1 MTLTFR
7 RDSLQSPESRHRD
20 HAITG
25 ETYTEIVDKWN
36 AGPWHWD
43 LGPQEFREKLADFG
57 GDRVEWTATDEEL
70 VLAVVEEANAS
81 KFSDGMR
88 LEGAERGG

>member
-1 MTLTFR
+1 MRLVFIKGRATPGRPPREDFIEG
-7 RDSLQSPESRHRD
+7 D
-20 HAITG
+20 
-25 ETYTEIVDKWN
+25 TYTEIVDRWN
-36 AGPWHWD
+36 EGPWFWD

-57 GDRVEWTATDEEL
+57 GDRVEWTASDEEL

-88 LEGAERGG
+88 LEGAERGSP